1 MGSGRTADAERCAAL
16 GRWLAGEHVHL
27 LTGGGGGVMA
37 EVSRGFA
44 EVEERA
50 GLVIGVLPASA
61 AGSSEPPTGYP
72 NRWVEVAIRTHLHL
86 SGAKGT
92 DPASRNHINVLSAD
106 VVIALPG
113 SLGTRSEI
121 ELAIRYGKPAV
132 GYLTDRTS
140 VLDIPDAVP
149 VFSSL
154 EPIQRFVRR
163 ALGRA
168 P

>member
-1 MGSGRTADAERCAAL
+1 MRSHALRSAA
-16 GRWLAGEHVHL
+16 GWPA
-27 LTGGGGGVMA
+27 
-37 EVSRGFA
+37 SRATCSPA

-61 AGSSEPPTGYP
+61 AGSSEPPAGYP

-149 VFSSL
+149 VFSTL
-154 EPIQRFVRR
+154 QPIQRFVRR